1 MLVCLVYGSRMQ
13 HTCGLGQ
20 QIAVCVRPCGQ
31 VKHAR
36 LCRDG
41 QREARQD
48 KFGRAYFEVAQ
59 RRGEHIMLIANVMAG
74 RMLREAFVRGRSAAV
89 SACVGRVV

>member
-1 MLVCLVYGSRMQ
+1 MQ
-13 HTCGLGQ
+13 HTCALGQ
-20 QIAVCVRPCGQ
+20 QIAVCVRPCGR
-31 VKHAR
+31 VKLAR

-41 QREARQD
+41 QTEARQD
-48 KFGRAYFEVAQ
+48 KVGRAYFEIALRQ
-59 RRGEHIMLIANVMAG
+59 RGHIMLIANVMAG